1 MTIKVGN
8 KKYTSKQISNL
19 QPLPALLQT
28 WGPTDNIEQVLSLE
42 MIKNLQMQNTKHI
55 DIIKRNKAIETTI
68 NVTVLFLI
76 IMALTILMF

>member
-19 QPLPALLQT
+19 QPLPALLQP

-55 DIIKRNKAIETTI
+55 DIIKAIETTI